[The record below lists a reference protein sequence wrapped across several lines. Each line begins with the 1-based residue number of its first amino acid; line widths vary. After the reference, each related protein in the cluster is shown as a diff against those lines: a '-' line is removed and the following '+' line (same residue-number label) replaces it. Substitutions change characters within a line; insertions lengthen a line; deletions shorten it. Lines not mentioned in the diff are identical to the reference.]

1 MDEGTMGLVLG
12 LCVASVAFLAW
23 RIERQGFAL
32 QAKLHDATAQL
43 SSITTP
49 DFPDLE
55 ELRESLEDL
64 VTDTIGQ
71 MRTPQLADHLG
82 AMAQQFFQMKMAKQ
96 MAEFQDNPMISAVA
110 DMITPD
116 DES

>member
-12 LCVASVAFLAW
+12 LCVGSVAFLAW

-32 QAKLHDATAQL
+32 QEKLNVATSELA
-43 SSITTP
+43 SITAP

-55 ELRESLEDL
+55 ELRNSLEDL

-82 AMAQQFFQMKMAKQ
+82 AMAQQFFQMKMAKE
-96 MAEFQDNPMISAVA
+96 MAAFQDNPMLSAVA
-110 DMITPD
+110 DIIAPS
-116 DES
+116 DED

>member
-23 RIERQGFAL
+23 RIERQGFSL
-32 QAKLHDATAQL
+32 QTKLSDATAQL
-43 SSITTP
+43 AQITTP

-71 MRTPQLADHLG
+71 MRTPQLADPPQIKKSPSL
-82 AMAQQFFQMKMAKQ
+82 
-96 MAEFQDNPMISAVA
+96 NS
-110 DMITPD
+110 
-116 DES
+116 